1 MSWLGGCYWVMG
13 VLVFIPYPL
22 LLMSWLGGCYWV
34 TDVLVGWV
42 LLGHGGVSVYTLPL
56 VTDVLVG
63 WVLLGH

>member
-1 MSWLGGCYWVMG
+1 M
-13 VLVFIPYPL
+13 FIPYPL

-42 LLGHGGVSVYTLPL
+42 LLGYGGVSVYTLSL

-63 WVLLGH
+63 WVLLGYVVLVFIYLL

>member
-42 LLGHGGVSVYTLPL
+42 LLGYV
-56 VTDVLVG
+56 VLVFIY
-63 WVLLGH
+63 LL